1 MEMNIKGVLKPTQV
15 YKSNKKQNQT
25 LEATD
30 FKKKK
35 NNNSSKKRDGTER
48 EKGGGFRMGNTCIP
62 VTDSC

>member
-30 FKKKK
+30 FKKKTTTILL
-35 NNNSSKKRDGTER
+35 KRGMVRRGRREEGSGWGTR
-48 EKGGGFRMGNTCIP
+48 
-62 VTDSC
+62 VYL